1 MEYILTSI
9 LTPVP
14 VIHFWLHSQLHFW
27 KKNPYYFYIWTVTI
41 WIGSFFMFRYIDAVT
56 PKIFL
61 QYSSPVFL
69 YVGIFMR
76 FIGALMVLSSFYVL
90 GVKRF
95 FLWCVL
101 KPTSQ
106 GCNLV
111 LKKGPFEFLPHPAY
125 FGYML
130 LLLGNFFSSGK
141 LYILVS
147 FAFLFTLM
155 PIVMMLEEEELR
167 ARVKSQEPQEKAHLE

>member
-9 LTPVP
+9 LAPVP
-14 VIHFWLHSQLHFW
+14 VIHFWFHSLLYFW
-27 KKNPYYFYIWTVTI
+27 KKNPYVFYGWTLTI
-41 WIGSFFMFRYIDAVT
+41 WVGSFFMFRHIDPIS

-61 QYSSPVFL
+61 QYSSPIFL

-76 FIGALMVLSSFYVL
+76 FIGALMVLWSMYIL
-90 GVKRF
+90 GLKRF

-101 KPTSQ
+101 KPDSP
-106 GCNLV
+106 GCRLV
-111 LKKGPFEFLPHPAY
+111 MRKGPFEFLPHPAY

-141 LYILVS
+141 IYILVA
-147 FAFLFTLM
+147 FGFLFTFF
-155 PIVMMLEEEELR
+155 PIVIMLEDEELK
-167 ARVKSQEPQEKAHLE
+167 ARVKLPPE